1 MIRREALNVEMGIGQ
16 SIYQVVNSFTFQQF
30 IDELF
35 LNRKICL
42 HPSPIPDS
50 LLIVLKRSMV
60 LIVMASHSR
69 NSMKQACKAIYDADF
84 LRIQPSSINPSNSN
98 LRFHARRSDCEA
110 TRDYEWKECSPITN
124 DIQ

>member
-84 LRIQPSSINPSNSN
+84 LRIQPSSIN
-98 LRFHARRSDCEA
+98 RVIVIYDFM
-110 TRDYEWKECSPITN
+110 RDGVIAKPRGITSGKSVR
-124 DIQ
+124 Q